1 MIPSAEMV
9 AFGKNGSDA
18 LAAAVRLARA
28 VTGREM
34 LLQHGGHG
42 FHDWCVAIHGVPGV
56 PKALGPL
63 VRAFPYNDLEALEAL
78 FEEHAGAVAA
88 VVMEPVNIE
97 LPEPGYLEAVRELAH
112 RHGAL
117 LVFDE
122 VITAFRLGPGGAQER
137 FGTMPD
143 LTCLGK
149 AMANG
154 MPLSAVVGRREYV
167 ERLPGLAYGMT
178 FRGET
183 LSLAAAAAVLR
194 TLREVP
200 VAEHL
205 AHIGELVRAAF
216 DRACAATGVQAA
228 LLGPPAR
235 MTFALADDATVQ
247 RGTVFALECARRGIL
262 TNGNILPSLAHDED
276 AVRRTEEAFHPALAR
291 VEALTGPAREA
302 VGQAFHAGFD
312 RAGGGGLGAGCLETA
327 RDDGGQ
333 LLLRG
338 WLVADG
344 EGPCV
349 VEVLGPRGAVHVA
362 ERAVRPDVA
371 QAFPGDPGALHAGFE
386 AMLPASE
393 LVAGDRYRYT
403 IRARRGDE
411 VVFECPVAQAPG
423 RSSPEPCAPAV
434 GADGSLQL

>member
-1 MIPSAEMV
+1 MI
-9 AFGKNGSDA
+9 
-18 LAAAVRLARA
+18 
-28 VTGREM
+28 
-34 LLQHGGHG
+34 LQHGGHG
-42 FHDWCVAIHGVPGV
+42 FHDWCVALHGVPGV
-56 PKALGPL
+56 PAALGPL
-63 VRAFPYNDLEALEAL
+63 VRAFPYNDVEALEAL

-112 RHGAL
+112 VHGAL

-122 VITAFRLGPGGAQER
+122 VITAFRLGNGGAQGR

-143 LTCLGK
+143 LTCIGK

-194 TLREVP
+194 TLRDVP

-205 AHIGELVRAAF
+205 EHIGELVRAAF
-216 DRACAATGVQAA
+216 DRACAAAGVQAA

-235 MTFALADDATVQ
+235 MTVALADDATVQ

-262 TNGNILPSLAHDED
+262 TNGNILPSLAHDGE
-276 AVRRTEEAFHPALAR
+276 AVRRTEEAFRPALAR
-291 VEALTGPAREA
+291 VEALSGPAREA
-302 VGQAFHAGFD
+302 VGEAFRAGFE
-312 RAGGGGLGAGCLETA
+312 RAGGRREAAGPHAGCLDTA

-333 LLLRG
+333 VLLRG
-338 WLVADG
+338 WLVAGG

-349 VEVLGPRGAVHVA
+349 VEVLGPGGAVHVA
-362 ERAVRPDVA
+362 ERAVRPDLA
-371 QAFPGDPGALHAGFE
+371 QAFPGTPGVLHAGFE
-386 AMLPASE
+386 ATLPTSG
-393 LVAGDRYRYT
+393 LLDGDRYRYT

-411 VVFECPVAQAPG
+411 VVFECPVVQAPG
-423 RSSPEPCAPAV
+423 RSSPEPRAPAV